1 MLHPAATDVAI
12 GNSTQALSTNL
23 ETTTTENQQQ
33 GKQPTFNCEVQPYLK
48 TSTDLEGEY
57 DVKNNY
63 TRRRKRGRLRLH
75 HVGDDFFWTTTT
87 KTERNYNKNNNTA
100 LTIINLDYNLKKT
113 SLRYIKQH
121 QQENKENEQQ
131 TFKLNNNSI
140 AISFNYKSFVIQI
153 LKKITTLSL
162 ILLLLGLTS
171 LSKLYHYVNFLVSNN
186 TITTKN
192 NRRQQ
197 VALANINNINKN
209 SNNNN
214 IKNNLKLKLS
224 FNHNNKSNYKNNN
237 KINVKNYIF
246 LIGLCVAT
254 TILPLNLVNAAKPF
268 SNSQKQHTN
277 HHMNSNPNH
286 HNNAPVASSGTV
298 VAAVFTPSPVEIV
311 GNGGSSASSET
322 EFIYQSSQSEENF
335 DDDDER
341 TLLRYKNIENIYNN
355 ATGPNITVTK
365 TPLFPPDL
373 FTKEQLENGAV
384 ICHIIGV
391 IYMFVALAIVCDEF
405 FVPSLDVIIE
415 KLGITDD
422 VAGAT
427 FMAAGGSA
435 PELFTSVIGVFVSFD
450 DVGIGTIVGSAVFNI
465 LFVIGMCALFSKT
478 ILTLTWWPLF
488 RDCSFYSLSLL
499 ILIYFFRDNL
509 IYWWEALILFSIY
522 LTYVGFMK
530 WNQQVER
537 CVKKVITKNKVT
549 RVRSTDQLM
558 PAGNA
563 ANSSET
569 SMATQP
575 GGSVTSRAASETRS
589 GPAGSSSGAT
599 GNNSSGTT
607 QTGAKFRHGLLQLM
621 IHTIDPLH
629 DGKVDEKATQLHAI
643 ASLKV
648 LLDATKP
655 QRSGATTSAANHVKI
670 NLKETTLADR
680 PNGNIDTTLESGNEI
695 EEPPEALSMAW
706 PSTARK
712 RLTYVLVAPL
722 LFPLWL
728 TLPDTRTPRGKQ
740 FYPVTFIGSILW
752 IAAYSYLMVWW
763 ANVAGDTAR
772 IPPEV
777 MGLTFLAAGT
787 SIPDLI
793 TSVIVARKGF
803 GDMAVS
809 SSVGSNIFDV
819 TVGLPIPWLLYG
831 IIYDAPVEVNSVGMV
846 CSITILFMMLLFVVM
861 SIACFRWKMNKGL
874 GFTMFLLYFVFV
886 AVSLMFEYNIIVCP
900 V

>member
-1 MLHPAATDVAI
+1 MTSTFLNTNIPRQPPRKSKF
-12 GNSTQALSTNL
+12 NSFSV
-23 ETTTTENQQQ
+23 ETL
-33 GKQPTFNCEVQPYLK
+33 GFYPKLFNCISSPSSSSSSPSSSLSSLPWLTSNKVTSRLFWSNEFSFQEIRDTGNFGSIHKSPTKLHCNDVNRKMLYKNRQIDRSLK
-48 TSTDLEGEY
+48 YFSIKFIAL
-57 DVKNNY
+57 
-63 TRRRKRGRLRLH
+63 LMFS
-75 HVGDDFFWTTTT
+75 FFISLLKFYRYKQFKDSKCLAKYVVW
-87 KTERNYNKNNNTA
+87 
-100 LTIINLDYNLKKT
+100 IIG
-113 SLRYIKQH
+113 I
-121 QQENKENEQQ
+121 
-131 TFKLNNNSI
+131 
-140 AISFNYKSFVIQI
+140 I
-153 LKKITTLSL
+153 LIITTLPAKMVHASNASMDDNENGSYTFV
-162 ILLLLGLTS
+162 IETS
-171 LSKLYHYVNFLVSNN
+171 
-186 TITTKN
+186 TKD
-192 NRRQQ
+192 
-197 VALANINNINKN
+197 NI
-209 SNNNN
+209 
-214 IKNNLKLKLS
+214 
-224 FNHNNKSNYKNNN
+224 
-237 KINVKNYIF
+237 
-246 LIGLCVAT
+246 
-254 TILPLNLVNAAKPF
+254 
-268 SNSQKQHTN
+268 TN
-277 HHMNSNPNH
+277 H
-286 HNNAPVASSGTV
+286 
-298 VAAVFTPSPVEIV
+298 
-311 GNGGSSASSET
+311 T
-322 EFIYQSSQSEENF
+322 E
-335 DDDDER
+335 
-341 TLLRYKNIENIYNN
+341 
-355 ATGPNITVTK
+355 K
-365 TPLFPPDL
+365 TPLFPTDL

-384 ICHIIGV
+384 VFHVLGV

-415 KLGITDD
+415 KLDITDD

-478 ILTLTWWPLF
+478 VLALTWWPLF
-488 RDCSFYSLSLL
+488 RDCSFYSISLL

-509 IYWWEALILFSIY
+509 IYWWEALVLFCVY
-522 LTYVGFMK
+522 AGYVTFMK
-530 WNQQVER
+530 WNVQMER
-537 CVKKVITKNKVT
+537 CIKKIIYKNKVT

-569 SMATQP
+569 SMVTQT

-589 GPAGSSSGAT
+589 VPPG
-599 GNNSSGTT
+599 SSGTGSNSNGGHHHHT
-607 QTGAKFRHGLLQLM
+607 KAKFRHGLLQLM

-655 QRSGATTSAANHVKI
+655 QRGEATTSAANHVKVS
-670 NLKETTLADR
+670 LKETTLANER
-680 PNGNIDTTLESGNEI
+680 PNGKITTIAEPVAEMEE
-695 EEPPEALSMAW
+695 EEPEPLDVSW
-706 PSTARK
+706 PDTGRK
-712 RLTYVLVAPL
+712 QITYLLVAPIV
-722 LFPLWL
+722 FPLWL
-728 TLPDTRTPRGKQ
+728 TLPDTRTPKGKK
-740 FYPVTFIGSILW
+740 FFPVTFIGSILW

-763 ANVAGDTAR
+763 ANVVGDTAK

-819 TVGLPIPWLLYG
+819 TVGLPVPWLLYG
-831 IIYDAPVEVNSVGMV
+831 IIYQAPVEVNSHGMV

-874 GFTMFLLYFVFV
+874 GLTMFLLYFVFV